1 MHEHQALQRKIQ
13 QILPMAAFNR
23 WLDLKL
29 VSATPGEVTLQLPW
43 REEFG
48 QYSGFLH
55 AGILGALI
63 DTACGFAAITQT
75 DRVLASQYTVRC
87 LRPAVAETFVIR
99 GWVVKPGRQQVF
111 AAAEIYALGDE
122 QRKLFASGD
131 AMLVPVTA

>member
-1 MHEHQALQRKIQ
+1 MQKHQPLQDKIQ

-23 WLDLKL
+23 WLDLQL
-29 VSATPGEVTLQLPW
+29 VSAAPGEVTLHVPW
-43 REEFG
+43 RDEFG

-87 LRPAVAETFVIR
+87 LRPAVAETFVVR
-99 GWVVKPGRQQVF
+99 GWVVKPGRQQVSYTPLPSPRDLTGCRMPPS
-111 AAAEIYALGDE
+111 ACKQNTPY
-122 QRKLFASGD
+122 S
-131 AMLVPVTA
+131 

>member
-1 MHEHQALQRKIQ
+1 MQEHQVLHDKIQ

>member
-23 WLDLKL
+23 WLDLQL

>member
-1 MHEHQALQRKIQ
+1 MQEDQQLQDKIQ
-13 QILPMAAFNR
+13 QILPLAAFNR
-23 WLDLKL
+23 WLGLQL
-29 VSATPGEVTLQLPW
+29 VSASPGEVTLHLPW

-75 DRVLASQYTVRC
+75 DRVLTSQYTVRC
-87 LRPAVAETFVIR
+87 LRPAVADAFVIR

-122 QRKLFASGD
+122 QRKLFAAGD
-131 AMLVPVTA
+131 AMLVPGLS

>member
-1 MHEHQALQRKIQ
+1 MQEHQQLHDKIQ

-23 WLDLKL
+23 WLGLQL
-29 VSATPGEVTLQLPW
+29 VSAVPGEVILHLPW

-87 LRPAVAETFVIR
+87 LRPAVADTFVIR

-111 AAAEIYALGDE
+111 AAAEIYALVDE
-122 QRKLFASGD
+122 QRKLFAAGD
-131 AMLVPVTA
+131 AMLVPVLS

>member
-1 MHEHQALQRKIQ
+1 MQEDQQLQDKIQ
-13 QILPMAAFNR
+13 QILPLAAFNR
-23 WLDLKL
+23 WLGLQL
-29 VSATPGEVTLQLPW
+29 VSASPGEVTLHLPW

-87 LRPAVAETFVIR
+87 LRPAVADTFVIR

-111 AAAEIYALGDE
+111 AAADIYALGDE
-122 QRKLFASGD
+122 QCKLFAAGD
-131 AMLVPVTA
+131 AMLVPVSS

>member
-1 MHEHQALQRKIQ
+1 MQEDQELRDKIQ
-13 QILPMAAFNR
+13 EILPMAAFNR
-23 WLDLKL
+23 WLQLQL
-29 VSATPGEVTLQLPW
+29 VAVAPGEVTLHLPW
-43 REEFG
+43 RNEFG

-87 LRPAVAETFVIR
+87 LRPAVADTFVIR
-99 GWVVKPGRQQVF
+99 GWVVKPGRQQIF

-122 QRKLFASGD
+122 QRKPFAAGD
-131 AMLVPVTA
+131 AMLVPVAS

>member
-1 MHEHQALQRKIQ
+1 MQHNQQVQDKIQ

-23 WLDLKL
+23 WLGLQL
-29 VSATPGEVTLQLPW
+29 MSAAPGEVTLHLPW

-87 LRPAVAETFVIR
+87 LRPAVADTFVIR
-99 GWVVKPGRQQVF
+99 GWVVKPGRQQIF

-122 QRKLFASGD
+122 QRKLFAAGD
-131 AMLVPVTA
+131 AMLVPVVS

>member
-1 MHEHQALQRKIQ
+1 MQKHQPLQDKIQ

-23 WLDLKL
+23 WLDLQL
-29 VSATPGEVTLQLPW
+29 VSAAPGEVTLHVPW
-43 REEFG
+43 RDEFG

-87 LRPAVAETFVIR
+87 LRPAVAETFVVR

-111 AAAEIYALGDE
+111 SAAEIYALGDE
-122 QRKLFASGD
+122 SRKLFAVGD